1 MLRMYHD
8 IFDLGFWGAT
18 EAGGRAEAEDPLSSR
33 YKAD

>member
-18 EAGGRAEAEDPLSSR
+18 EAGGRAGRSR
-33 YKAD
+33 